1 MPALAE
7 LTGKMV
13 FLPLPYVTLCHF
25 FLQTPYSLC
34 YSLKIG
40 KTKALNR
47 RIFICVYGCLS
58 ISHYHIISKEMK
70 KFRNY
75 SFADLGIYLYT
86 EAHMHVQFLMLK
98 WAYYNFMDLITQL
111 TQKHR
116 QPIGSVFCC
125 CCCCCCLVAL
135 CNIVRASEEKKS
147 VAKKM
152 LIRI

>member
-58 ISHYHIISKEMK
+58 ISHYIKGDEK
-70 KFRNY
+70 
-75 SFADLGIYLYT
+75 
-86 EAHMHVQFLMLK
+86 VQKLQFCRSGHLPL
-98 WAYYNFMDLITQL
+98 
-111 TQKHR
+111 HR
-116 QPIGSVFCC
+116 GTYARTSPDV
-125 CCCCCCLVAL
+125 
-135 CNIVRASEEKKS
+135 
-147 VAKKM
+147 KM
-152 LIRI
+152 GVL

>member
-1 MPALAE
+1 MDSVMPALAE

-86 EAHMHVQFLMLK
+86 EAHMHVQVLMLK
-98 WAYYNFMDLITQL
+98 WAYYNFMDLIT
-111 TQKHR
+111 
-116 QPIGSVFCC
+116 
-125 CCCCCCLVAL
+125 
-135 CNIVRASEEKKS
+135 
-147 VAKKM
+147 
-152 LIRI
+152 